1 MNRSE
6 LLKIRNFGEKSY
18 VELFDRMRASTS
30 CLRIWTQLSKR
41 KSRQKMR
48 NSGS

>member
-18 VELFDRMRASTS
+18 VELFDRMRASNLLPPDLDPALKEEES
-30 CLRIWTQLSKR
+30 A
-41 KSRQKMR
+41 
-48 NSGS
+48 GAEG